1 MGRIKL
7 DGRIRAQIE
16 RGVANRWRSL
26 FIIIGD
32 KAKDQAVTL
41 HHILAKTTTG
51 GRPSVLWCYKKET
64 EFSSH
69 RKKRIK
75 ELKKR
80 KESGL
85 YQSKEDNLFEQF
97 ILSTQIRYCYYADS
111 HRILGNTFGMAVL
124 QDFEALTPNLLA
136 RTVETVEGGGLVV
149 LLIQSV
155 ASLKQL
161 FTMSM
166 DVHKRYRTEAHAD
179 VVGRFNE
186 RFILSLASCANC
198 VVMDDCLNVLPISSS
213 VLNMADLPPVIA
225 QQKNAAAGGVA
236 PSELARLQQSLA
248 DTKPIGPLLHRCRT
262 LCQAKAL
269 LRLLDLVTDKMSNS
283 MCAITAARGRG
294 KSAAMG
300 LAVAGAVG
308 CNLTNIFV
316 TSPTPEN
323 VRTLFDFVL
332 RGFDAIGYQEH
343 ADFDVVRSLD
353 PQTDKCVTRVNI
365 FRRHRQTIQYIHPSE
380 FVKLGQAELLVIDE
394 AAAIPMQLVK
404 QLIHG
409 NFLVFLASTTNGYE
423 GTGRSLSLKLLE
435 QLRRGGGGTTT
446 ATGAIGG
453 SDAAETATTARRRP
467 LFELTLEE
475 SIRYAMNDPVEDWLN
490 QTLCLNSQQSL
501 PTSLTGTPAPDKC
514 ELYYVNRDSLFS
526 FHKAAEV
533 FLANLMSIYVA
544 AHYKNSPDDL
554 QMLADA
560 PAHHLFVLMAPV
572 PADQSS
578 VPQILAVVQLCLE
591 GSISKQSVTN
601 VRDKGKKRAAGDLI
615 PWTLCQHFLDDEFP
629 TLCGARIVRVA
640 VHPNFQGMGY
650 GSQAVR
656 LLLNFYGQSP
666 RHVSTTTAVAQ
677 CQNGEDKN
685 GGIDEEEDGEMS
697 EVQLVDDG
705 DLHKLLLHDE
715 QISPRANL
723 PPLLVRLADYRR
735 HADQLDYVGVSFGL
749 TLALLKFWKRLG
761 FVPVYLRQNTND
773 LTGEHSC
780 VMVRKIAIAA
790 GGKGSEH
797 GEDDDDENGR
807 MDDGERRHRH
817 AMPQNSA
824 AASGATLNSDG
835 TWLSAF
841 FVEFRRRFVSL
852 LGTSFS
858 AFSPHLAFSLMFMDS
873 ASIGCSVQQQQ
884 GEQSAE
890 NGLLDRAELRLRMS
904 DLDLRRVAQYCRNLA
919 DLALISDLLPTIAG
933 LYFTARVDT
942 NRAPLDLSQ
951 AAVLLGVGL
960 QRKMVETVA
969 NELALSTSQTH
980 ALLNKAIRRLSEY
993 FDSICREAL
1002 EQQQQKH
1009 NANDR
1014 QQHIA
1019 TEAEA
1024 KLGAKTK
1031 SDECPAIKKLK
1042 ISHFVK

>member
-1 MGRIKL
+1 
-7 DGRIRAQIE
+7 
-16 RGVANRWRSL
+16 
-26 FIIIGD
+26 
-32 KAKDQAVTL
+32 
-41 HHILAKTTTG
+41 
-51 GRPSVLWCYKKET
+51 
-64 EFSSH
+64 
-69 RKKRIK
+69 
-75 ELKKR
+75 
-80 KESGL
+80 
-85 YQSKEDNLFEQF
+85 
-97 ILSTQIRYCYYADS
+97 
-111 HRILGNTFGMAVL
+111 
-124 QDFEALTPNLLA
+124 
-136 RTVETVEGGGLVV
+136 
-149 LLIQSV
+149 
-155 ASLKQL
+155 
-161 FTMSM
+161 
-166 DVHKRYRTEAHAD
+166 
-179 VVGRFNE
+179 
-186 RFILSLASCANC
+186 
-198 VVMDDCLNVLPISSS
+198 
-213 VLNMADLPPVIA
+213 
-225 QQKNAAAGGVA
+225 
-236 PSELARLQQSLA
+236 
-248 DTKPIGPLLHRCRT
+248 
-262 LCQAKAL
+262 
-269 LRLLDLVTDKMSNS
+269 
-283 MCAITAARGRG
+283 
-294 KSAAMG
+294 
-300 LAVAGAVG
+300 
-308 CNLTNIFV
+308 
-316 TSPTPEN
+316 
-323 VRTLFDFVL
+323 
-332 RGFDAIGYQEH
+332 
-343 ADFDVVRSLD
+343 
-353 PQTDKCVTRVNI
+353 
-365 FRRHRQTIQYIHPSE
+365 
-380 FVKLGQAELLVIDE
+380 
-394 AAAIPMQLVK
+394 
-404 QLIHG
+404 
-409 NFLVFLASTTNGYE
+409 
-423 GTGRSLSLKLLE
+423 
-435 QLRRGGGGTTT
+435 
-446 ATGAIGG
+446 
-453 SDAAETATTARRRP
+453 
-467 LFELTLEE
+467 
-475 SIRYAMNDPVEDWLN
+475 
-490 QTLCLNSQQSL
+490 
-501 PTSLTGTPAPDKC
+501 
-514 ELYYVNRDSLFS
+514 
-526 FHKAAEV
+526 
-533 FLANLMSIYVA
+533 
-544 AHYKNSPDDL
+544 
-554 QMLADA
+554 MLADA

-677 CQNGEDKN
+677 CQNGEAKN
-685 GGIDEEEDGEMS
+685 GGNDEEEDGEMS

-780 VMVRKIAIAA
+780 VMVCKIAAAAA
-790 GGKGSEH
+790 GGER
-797 GEDDDDENGR
+797 GEDDGDENGR

-1002 EQQQQKH
+1002 EQRQQH

-1019 TEAEA
+1019 TEAEG